1 MSSIVE
7 ISAATPSVACDAKGV
22 AQHVVNVHNISG
34 RKLRVG
40 ARIVADGDTKAQW
53 FGAIAAPGKE
63 QQSEWD
69 LAVDQTIQL
78 TIPIAAKDAAPAKY
92 TFRIEIYSTD
102 MPSEDFTTGDGIAF
116 EVSPPEP
123 DKEPAKGGGIPWWV
137 ILIIV
142 LVGLAVVGGGG
153 WAIYAAMSKTH
164 VPDVMGLSLEEAKK
178 LIEEKKL
185 QVGTVKSEHR
195 GNQPKNTVID
205 QVPDAD
211 EKVKKGTAVDL
222 VTEKGAAPQPVT
234 PAVHKRGRF
243 NVRQTW
249 MADLDEGSEVSN
261 GADFWFEAV
270 TATER
275 YLVPRNGAQMVRM
288 GSQAVDYKA
297 CTNASL
303 ATARIRL
310 QSLPAGTFLCAR
322 TNQGRISA
330 VRVENNVG
338 PSPGV
343 LTISF
348 TTWEKPLIIMP
359 IAPSRLRI
367 IGQ

>member
-7 ISAATPSVACDAKGV
+7 ISAATPSVACDAKGA

-40 ARIVADGDTKAQW
+40 ARIVTDGSTKAQW
-53 FGAIAAPGKE
+53 FGAITAPGKE
-63 QQSEWD
+63 QQNEWD

-92 TFRIEIYSTD
+92 TFRIEIYSTE

-116 EVSPPEP
+116 EVPPPEP
-123 DKEPAKGGGIPWWV
+123 DKKPDSGGGLPWWA
-137 ILIIV
+137 ILLIV
-142 LVGLAVVGGGG
+142 LLALAVLGGGG
-153 WAIYAAMSKTH
+153 WGIYVATSKTR
-164 VPDVMGLSLEEAKK
+164 VPDVMGLSLDEAKK
-178 LIEEKKL
+178 LIEDKKL
-185 QVGTVKSEHR
+185 QVGKVTQEHR
-195 GNQPKNTVID
+195 GDQPKNTVLE
-205 QVPDAD
+205 QSPDAD
-211 EKVKKGTAVDL
+211 AKVKKGTAVNL
-222 VTEKGAAPQPVT
+222 VTEKGAPQQVT

-275 YLVPRNGAQMVRM
+275 YLVPRNGAQLVRA
-288 GSQAVDYKA
+288 GTQAVDYKA
-297 CTNASL
+297 CTEAPL
-303 ATARIRL
+303 ATARIPL

-348 TTWEKPLIIMP
+348 TTWEKPLLIMP
-359 IAPSRLRI
+359 IAPSRLHI